1 MGPTL
6 GFLPGKQYE
15 TAHSYV
21 DSMKRQ
27 KEMKLEDEPPRLE
40 GVHMLLGKNG
50 EYLLIAPEKI
60 KQPGQSGNDTQLW
73 MCLVVNE

>member
-6 GFLPGKQYE
+6 GFLPGKQYG

-27 KEMKLEDEPPRLE
+27 KEMKLVDEPPRLE
-40 GVHMLLGKNG
+40 GECENYIKKNIT
-50 EYLLIAPEKI
+50 LP
-60 KQPGQSGNDTQLW
+60 KQPLFK
-73 MCLVVNE
+73 